1 MSAHFSSLLCGVHM
15 SFRSRAFRRRSS
27 RSRGGLSS
35 CRTPSRAA
43 LWSCSAKIRR
53 TSATS
58 APGQILPCCHGRSQA
73 SFSLPLIRVQDCRQ
87 VHLPLAWCPSIQN
100 IVLLIRPQ
108 RQLQHLPVTTPVSA
122 KPPTSFMSSSSWV
135 PSSYWSFPVARRTS
149 GAADVPL
156 VALPVGLLISRFS
169 IHTFSSGSSSILL
182 SILLRHASVCSILP
196 LARRQVLPRNQC
208 ILACAIFFQDPVGDP
223 DTVTKFHLSTHSKFK
238 NPRPTS
244 TFS

>member
-1 MSAHFSSLLCGVHM
+1 MFCKNPSYFCDLSTWANLALLPWTFA
-15 SFRSRAFRRRSS
+15 SFLLFASD
-27 RSRGGLSS
+27 
-35 CRTPSRAA
+35 
-43 LWSCSAKIRR
+43 SCSGLPAGTLASGLVSVHTEHR
-53 TSATS
+53 
-58 APGQILPCCHGRSQA
+58 APHP
-73 SFSLPLIRVQDCRQ
+73 
-87 VHLPLAWCPSIQN
+87 
-100 IVLLIRPQ
+100 PQ